1 MEEVSIKATGGPPT
15 SRIIQ
20 DFLEKA
26 GQNALLEELVRTET
40 TFCLAMEKLKRELQG
55 CIQVI
60 NILLFEESETNNSFF
75 FIKAMFHLTFF
86 NHCIHSEIHLVTAMK
101 K

>member
-1 MEEVSIKATGGPPT
+1 
-15 SRIIQ
+15 
-20 DFLEKA
+20 LEKA

-60 NILLFEESETNNSFF
+60 NILLF
-75 FIKAMFHLTFF
+75 
-86 NHCIHSEIHLVTAMK
+86 
-101 K
+101 